1 MIEYKISLPHDFSH
15 NTSVKKKMFK
25 SSLTLLASPSDS
37 VKRDENSVAMT
48 ILEGI
53 R

>member
-1 MIEYKISLPHDFSH
+1 MIEYKISLSHDFSH
-15 NTSVKKKMFK
+15 NVCKKKMFK

-48 ILEGI
+48 LILKGI